1 MVARSP
7 GWCRGFAWWLVGKR
21 NNKNVVEINLMAAKK
36 SQKHKISHLPGLEAC
51 QLSLNPFCKGCEVI
65 IDRIKKSV
73 RIIFWYPK
81 LDKRRPK
88 QCHKG
93 ELNKWLATR
102 LPTHFWLGY
111 IQGKI
116 IFSLVF
122 HQVFF
127 YNQVTCNFQNMPP
140 KTLSPIFKNLS
151 PSSLA
156 PQIPTSQLYWIVQPP
171 WFGIVRMTPTHQ
183 NTIRSQSSESHFSG
197 RKLYHLEIHGS
208 WSCCILGE
216 SNIPSWSFTF
226 FLAPAN
232 LFVVKKQETMVYNK
246 SAKQKKKLRLPT
258 TPYPEP
264 KQIRPSLRL

>member
-1 MVARSP
+1 MVE
-7 GWCRGFAWWLVGKR
+7 V
-21 NNKNVVEINLMAAKK
+21 NLKAAKK

-127 YNQVTCNFQNMPP
+127 YNQVTCNFQNMQA
-140 KTLSPIFKNLS
+140 KTLSPIFKYLS

-156 PQIPTSQLYWIVQPP
+156 PQIATSQLFWIVQPP
-171 WFGIVRMTPTHQ
+171 WFGIVRMTPPHQ

-208 WSCCILGE
+208 WSCCILE
-216 SNIPSWSFTF
+216 NHIPSWSFTF
-226 FLAPAN
+226 FWPLRI
-232 LFVVKKQETMVYNK
+232 LCCQEKRDYD
-246 SAKQKKKLRLPT
+246 
-258 TPYPEP
+258 
-264 KQIRPSLRL
+264 I

>member
-1 MVARSP
+1 
-7 GWCRGFAWWLVGKR
+7 
-21 NNKNVVEINLMAAKK
+21 MAAKK

-127 YNQVTCNFQNMPP
+127 YNQVTCNFQNMQA
-140 KTLSPIFKNLS
+140 KTLSPIFKYLS

-156 PQIPTSQLYWIVQPP
+156 PQIATSQLYWIVQPP
-171 WFGIVRMTPTHQ
+171 WFGIVRMTPPHQ

-197 RKLYHLEIHGS
+197 KKAVPPGNSWFMKLLHP
-208 WSCCILGE
+208 GE
-216 SNIPSWSFTF
+216 SYTF
-226 FLAPAN
+226 LKFHVFFGPCESC
-232 LFVVKKQETMVYNK
+232 VVKKKETMIYNNWE
-246 SAKQKKKLRLPT
+246 KQKNNKTTHHPLPKT
-258 TPYPEP
+258 KTN
-264 KQIRPSLRL
+264 KAVVKAVIRESVFN